1 MTKFKIEQ
9 ISDDLYELSSDVIDQ
24 NSPVY
29 TDERGN
35 KYRPAATTWY
45 KSRKISQSQYDTLQ
59 EYLSVSDDLFQIECH
74 NILNLNVFKVGQ
86 TYNELYIDAFAHLD
100 DSIKTIHGTGQ
111 IGATFLLLECN
122 DGKPISF
129 VLNEVK
135 GSMCY
140 FNCVI
145 TK

>member
-9 ISDDLYELSSDVIDQ
+9 ISDDLYELSLDIP
-24 NSPVY
+24 PVREVFGSEIY
-29 TDERGN
+29 
-35 KYRPAATTWY
+35 Y
-45 KSRKISQSQYDTLQ
+45 KSFETDKAKINQSQYDTLQ

-74 NILNLNVFKVGQ
+74 NILNLRVFKVGQ
-86 TYNELYIDAFAHLD
+86 AYNELYIDAFAHLD
-100 DSIKTIHGTGQ
+100 GSIKTIYGTGQ

-122 DGKPISF
+122 DDKPISF

-135 GSMCY
+135 GSNCY